1 MGGGLVR
8 DGRANRWDDGS
19 DGREAGV
26 AAVPNTALRLLRE
39 RTPSPASPGEF
50 LSRQELADLVNAHV
64 LQSTGRPGALDANYI
79 GKLERGVI
87 TWPRAHYRHGL
98 RAVLAAET
106 DRELG
111 LIRPARAG
119 RWVTASDRPALLAT
133 GLATARASGSDGLP
147 EAVTRLPVAVSR
159 EHIDAL
165 RATAA
170 MFTDADHSHGGG
182 DVTGAAGVYLGHAAE
197 LLRLP
202 CPANLR
208 PELFSAVGWLGHV
221 VGWAAFDATRHDE
234 AGEAF
239 TFALA
244 CAEQG
249 CDWHLRAKVLSSMAR
264 EAIWRGDADAG
275 LTWIEL
281 ALVRADRLTATER
294 AMLLTARARALA
306 RLGRVDDTMR
316 SVLAADEHFRQA
328 NPGDDP
334 PWMSYYDTAQHL
346 GDTGHALFDL
356 ALHGYHVREATRR
369 LTAAVAGHQP
379 LYVRSKAMSGMKLAT
394 LTLRSGDPV
403 EGAGIGH
410 TALGNLDHLR
420 SARAVQVMVALDG
433 AAASHAR
440 LPEVASLRHELAEVI
455 TSR

>member
-1 MGGGLVR
+1 
-8 DGRANRWDDGS
+8 
-19 DGREAGV
+19 V
-26 AAVPNTALRLLRE
+26 AAIPNTALRLLRE
-39 RTPSPASPGEF
+39 RTPSLASPGEC

-64 LQSTGRPGALDANYI
+64 LQSTQRPGALDANYI

-87 TWPRAHYRHGL
+87 TWPRAHYRQGL
-98 RAVLAAET
+98 RAVLAADT

-111 LIRPARAG
+111 LTRPTRIG
-119 RWVTASDRPALLAT
+119 RSVAAVDRPAFLAT
-133 GLATARASGSDGLP
+133 GLVTAPTSASDGPL
-147 EAVTRLPVAVSR
+147 AAMTRLPVAVSR
-159 EHIDAL
+159 EHVDAL
-165 RATAA
+165 RATAV

-202 CPANLR
+202 CPASLR
-208 PELFSAVGWLGHV
+208 PELFSAVGWLGHI
-221 VGWAAFDATRHDE
+221 VGWAAFDATRHNE

-239 TFALA
+239 AFALA

-249 CDWHLRAKVLSSMAR
+249 GDWHLRAKVLSSMAR
-264 EAIWRGDADAG
+264 EAIWRGDADTG

-316 SVLAADEHFRQA
+316 TVRAADEHFRHT
-328 NPGDDP
+328 NPGVDP

-356 ALHGYHVREATRR
+356 AVHGHYVKEATRR

-379 LYVRSKAMSGMKLAT
+379 LYVRSRAMSGMKLAT
-394 LTLRSGDPV
+394 LTLRAGDPV
-403 EGAGIGH
+403 EGAAIGN
-410 TALGNLDHLR
+410 TALSDLDHLR
-420 SARAVQVMVALDG
+420 SARTVQVVIGLDR
-433 AAASHAR
+433 AAVPHTR
-440 LPEVASLRHELAEVI
+440 LPEVARLRYDLAEVI
-455 TSR
+455 TPA